1 MLKFIVNNTRVFLKG
16 RDKMIN
22 KNRQQLVAVG
32 LLGLMSLTS
41 EVKALPLFASQTGMD
56 CQACHLQQ
64 IERLNKF
71 GRKFM
76 ASGMTISQKFTDA
89 NSSGSDINAGVMF
102 KSIYE
107 KTDNKPS
114 ESGKVKDTV
123 VTNDGILSVPR
134 TAALYLG
141 GRVTNNF
148 GALLNLAYKMQ
159 NDNSISGKM
168 VYSNEI
174 EDGYWGIAAYSTA
187 DFGPYSGIEIYNS
200 GLYKPFRTFDIRRLS
215 NAIQATEVGT
225 GAATGFQAYYDKDS
239 ALADGDHI
247 FASLGMYAQGQDN
260 NELTLTSN
268 LIPLLRLGYEY
279 PVGGYNLILGGFA
292 IIGGDTVSDTSALSI
307 KRDTY
312 GVDFMVEGYIAD
324 KSVTLTMSKVFKNEV
339 TYTGIGAGTSKD
351 LENMDNEAFSVGGEV
366 NLTPDFGVKLAYLTM
381 NDLYDYPTQTS
392 HINVKDLDYAITVG
406 TDYSFRYYLPMKLT
420 AEYSWAQPSKSTVED
435 YTDFL
440 ISFNVLF

>member
-1 MLKFIVNNTRVFLKG
+1 
-16 RDKMIN
+16 
-22 KNRQQLVAVG
+22 
-32 LLGLMSLTS
+32 
-41 EVKALPLFASQTGMD
+41 
-56 CQACHLQQ
+56 
-64 IERLNKF
+64 
-71 GRKFM
+71 
-76 ASGMTISQKFTDA
+76 
-89 NSSGSDINAGVMF
+89 
-102 KSIYE
+102 
-107 KTDNKPS
+107 
-114 ESGKVKDTV
+114 
-123 VTNDGILSVPR
+123 
-134 TAALYLG
+134 
-141 GRVTNNF
+141 
-148 GALLNLAYKMQ
+148 MQ
-159 NDNSISGKM
+159 NENSISGKM

-247 FASLGMYAQGQDN
+247 FATLGMYAQGQDN

-312 GVDFMVEGYIAD
+312 GMDFMVEGYIAD

-381 NDLYDYPTQTS
+381 NDLYAYPTQEN

-406 TDYSFRYYLPMKLT
+406 TDYSFKYYLPMKLT

-440 ISFNVLF
+440 ISFNILF